1 MTALD
6 LHLAAAARHRDRAS
20 ELAGRI
26 ERLLVDFDDLS
37 NVPLDVL
44 DRVERAI
51 VKAHTAN
58 LLRLSNG
65 RVRKRVSAPSWA
77 DAGLHDLGCMGP
89 ASEHGCTC
97 RPTYV
102 RDER

>member
-6 LHLAAAARHRDRAS
+6 LHLAAAERHRDRAS

-26 ERLLVDFDDLS
+26 ERLLVDFDDLT

-65 RVRKRVSAPSWA
+65 RVRRPVNAPSWA

-97 RPTYV
+97 QPTYV
-102 RDER
+102 REA

>member
-1 MTALD
+1 MRALD
-6 LHLAAAARHRDRAS
+6 FHDSMAAKHRDRAS

-26 ERLLVDFDDLS
+26 ERLLVDFDDLA

-65 RVRKRVSAPSWA
+65 RVRKRVNAPSWA

-97 RPTYV
+97 RPVYLP
-102 RDER
+102 

>member
-1 MTALD
+1 MRALD
-6 LHLAAAARHRDRAS
+6 FHDSMAARHRDRAS

-26 ERLLVDFDDLS
+26 ERLLVDFDDLP

-65 RVRKRVSAPSWA
+65 RIRKRVNAPSWA

-97 RPTYV
+97 QPTYV

>member
-1 MTALD
+1 MRALD
-6 LHLAAAARHRDRAS
+6 FHDSMAARHRDRSS

-51 VKAHTAN
+51 V
-58 LLRLSNG
+58 NG
-65 RVRKRVSAPSWA
+65 RVRRRVKAPLWA
-77 DAGLHDLGCMGP
+77 DSGLHDLACMGP

-97 RPTYV
+97 QPTYV
-102 RDER
+102 REA